1 MSNQSK
7 LWERICN
14 ILIAVIGGIVGFGA
28 LYLISRGLFLKVL
41 HLGSFWFSI
50 FWIYQILLNSILEE
64 GVKFL
69 SLKGWKILHPY
80 GFFLGL
86 GWGGMEIFTHYLA
99 KDVGLNAV
107 NTTAVL
113 TLQILTAGILCYFIK
128 KKRPIL
134 GLLITVAI
142 HTGFNILIIWP
153 NI

>member
-1 MSNQSK
+1 MK
-7 LWERICN
+7 KRICN
-14 ILIAVIGGIVGFGA
+14 VLIAVIGGFVGFGA
-28 LYLISRGLFLKVL
+28 SYLISRGLFLKAL
-41 HLGSFWFSI
+41 HLESFWLSI
-50 FWIYQILLNSILEE
+50 FWIYQILLNSFIEE